1 MKYLKLFESMFGDAE
16 PKRITS
22 SQFIDRKRE
31 LGNDF
36 FTQYEHKELIDLMKR
51 NGYEYVS
58 DSEWQDLVWNQ
69 TEGKYNIGVTYLY
82 FNFFVGDE
90 GNPHPYEVALRKL
103 QDRFFLIAIYQEEWD
118 GDDDEYYSGYDEYY
132 ECDDFK
138 CAFELIK
145 KEAKLV

>member
-1 MKYLKLFESMFGDAE
+1 MKYLKLFESIFGAAE

-22 SQFIDRKRE
+22 VQFVTRKKQ

-36 FTQYEHKELIDLMKR
+36 FTKSEHRELIDIMER
-51 NGYEYVS
+51 NGYEYVTN
-58 DSEWQDLVWNQ
+58 DIWQDLVWNQ

-90 GNPHPYEVALRKL
+90 GNPQPYEVALRKL
-103 QDRFFLIAIYQEEWD
+103 QDDYFLIAIYQEEWD

-132 ECDDFK
+132 ECDGFE
-138 CAFELIK
+138 CAFELLK
-145 KEAKLV
+145 KEAKLK

>member
-1 MKYLKLFESMFGDAE
+1 MKYLKLFESMFGPVE

-22 SQFIDRKRE
+22 DQFVTRKRQ

-36 FTQYEHKELIDLMKR
+36 FTKSEHRKLIDLMEY
-51 NGYEYVS
+51 NGYEYVT
-58 DSEWQDLVWNQ
+58 DDIWQDLVWNQ

-90 GNPHPYEVALRKL
+90 GNPQPYEVALRKL
-103 QDRFFLIAIYQEEWD
+103 QDDYFLIAIYQEEWD

-132 ECDDFK
+132 ECDGFD
-138 CAFELIK
+138 CTYELLK
-145 KEAKLV
+145 KEAKLK